1 MHQNVGRHQA
11 FADTAKQLPMTQFK
25 IPPAPTLKKRKTP
38 PRKTQYAIMPL
49 RALTDKRITDRN
61 RTVLAMMSS
70 FANRAG
76 ITWVTQKRIGEE
88 FKVTPQAIQRM
99 LGKLRDCGYIEKV
112 SGYKVGI
119 KGITYRIIYD
129 PKISAQDAVSIAG
142 NGIDLEVEQY
152 NQEDPVMTFR
162 SHQPQP
168 FAAFI
173 KDIPMAKPKQQS
185 KIQQQEVEQVRKV
198 YKGEDYSREFSRTA
212 QAICGVERLPNEQDK
227 AIAAELATHQVDMD
241 QFKQMLVESISWHKQ
256 TGKQPPAGLGYY
268 KQVALALRKA

>member
-1 MHQNVGRHQA
+1 MHQNAGRHQVP
-11 FADTAKQLPMTQFK
+11 AKPVRQAEMTQFV
-25 IPPAPTLKKRKTP
+25 IPPKPALKKRKTP

-76 ITWVTQKRIGEE
+76 ITWVTHKRIGEE
-88 FKVTPQAIQRM
+88 FGITRQSIQRM
-99 LGKLRDCGYIEKV
+99 MGKLRDAGYIEKV

-129 PKISAQDAVSIAG
+129 PKIKAEDAIAIAG

-152 NQEDPVMTFR
+152 ITEDPIMTFR

-168 FAAFI
+168 IGAFL
-173 KDIPMAKPKQQS
+173 KDIPMAKPKSKQKEQQ
-185 KIQQQEVEQVRKV
+185 VEAAQVQKT
-198 YKGEDYSREFSRTA
+198 YKAEDYSREFSRTA
-212 QAICGVERLPNEQDK
+212 QAICGIERLANEQDYK
-227 AIAAELATHQVDMD
+227 IAAELATHQVDME
-241 QFKQMLVESISWHKQ
+241 QFKQMLVESMTWHKQ
-256 TGKQPPAGLGYY
+256 TSKQPPLGLGYY
-268 KQVALALRKA
+268 RQVALALRKA

>member
-1 MHQNVGRHQA
+1 
-11 FADTAKQLPMTQFK
+11 MTQFK

-76 ITWVTQKRIGEE
+76 ITWVTHKRIGEE
-88 FKVTPQAIQRM
+88 FGITRQSIQRM
-99 LGKLRDCGYIEKV
+99 MAKLRDCGYIEKV

-162 SHQPQP
+162 NHQPQP
-168 FAAFI
+168 IGAFL
-173 KDIPMAKPKQQS
+173 KDLPVAKPKS
-185 KIQQQEVEQVRKV
+185 KQKEQHQDDAQVQKV
-198 YKGEDYSREFSRTA
+198 YKAEDYSREFSRTA

-227 AIAAELATHQVDMD
+227 AIAAEFATVQVDMD
-241 QFKQMLVESISWHKQ
+241 QFKQMLVESITWHKE
-256 TGKQPPAGLGYY
+256 TGKQPPLGLGYY
-268 KQVALALRKA
+268 KEVALTLRHIV

>member
-1 MHQNVGRHQA
+1 
-11 FADTAKQLPMTQFK
+11 MTQFK
-25 IPPAPTLKKRKTP
+25 LPPDPGKLKKRKTP
-38 PRKTQYAIMPL
+38 PRKTQFAIMPL

-99 LGKLRDCGYIEKV
+99 LAKLRDAGYIEKV

-129 PKISAQDAVSIAG
+129 PKIKAEDAIAIAG
-142 NGIDLEVEQY
+142 NGLDLEVEQY

-162 SHQPQP
+162 NHEPQP
-168 FAAFI
+168 IGTFLKGIDVNNKKGKMKA
-173 KDIPMAKPKQQS
+173 QQL
-185 KIQQQEVEQVRKV
+185 EVEQVRKTG
-198 YKGEDYSREFSRTA
+198 KAEDYSREFSRIT

-227 AIAAELATHQVDMD
+227 AIAVELATAGVDLD
-241 QFKQMLVESISWHKQ
+241 KWKQMLTESITWHKQ
-256 TGKQPPAGLGYY
+256 SGKQPPLGLGYY
-268 KQVALALRKA
+268 RQVALSLQ